1 MEIKQT
7 TDAALIAKL
16 NEPVQALHR
25 ALYPEYFKPYCFNE
39 IRQWFET
46 IIASDPDS
54 TFLVIEDEGIIAG
67 YAWIQVLI
75 RTENPFKKARTAL
88 EIHQFSIMQAERRRG
103 YGTALMNYIC
113 QFAKNK
119 GINEIDLDYWSD
131 NEAAELFYRKQDFKI
146 YRKAAHRIV

>member
-16 NEPVQALHR
+16 NEPVQTLHR
-25 ALYPEYFKPYCFNE
+25 ALYPEYFKPYCFDE
-39 IRQWFET
+39 IRKWFEK
-46 IIASDPDS
+46 IIMSDPDS
-54 TFLVIEDEGIIAG
+54 TFLVIEDEDQIVG
-67 YAWIQVLI
+67 YAWIQVLN
-75 RTENPFKKARTAL
+75 RKENPFKRAWTAL
-88 EIHQFSIMQAERRRG
+88 EIHQFSIMLAERRRG